1 MEAIYEETDVKVTEE
16 VESCC
21 TMVDFT
27 SSKKKRRAKGTSEHA
42 EKPKKPR

>member
-1 MEAIYEETDVKVTEE
+1 MEAICEETDVKEEE

-21 TMVDFT
+21 MLVDLT
-27 SSKKKRRAKGTSEHA
+27 SSKKKRRTKGTAEHA

>member
-16 VESCC
+16 VESCY
-21 TMVDFT
+21 TIVDNA
-27 SSKKKRRAKGTSEHA
+27 SSKKKRRPKGTTEHA